1 MSNTERRWAEI
12 RLFYFC
18 LDIYHIRYD
27 LLDVAYAIDAV
38 AQIGNFKR
46 ERLKH
51 ISARLIGDPTN
62 MPTKT
67 EFIHI
72 AYEQGLT
79 NAYIAEII
87 GMSRAHVTKVTKQKE
102 RPAYSPLLSETD
114 DIEIAKFIALLDKFQ
129 KAGI

>member
-1 MSNTERRWAEI
+1 MTKAERRWAEI

-38 AQIGNFKR
+38 AQIGEFKR

-62 MPTKT
+62 MPTQT

-72 AYEQGLT
+72 AHENGLANT
-79 NAYIAEII
+79 YIADCIK
-87 GMSRAHVTKVTKQKE
+87 MSRAHITQVLKKGEK
-102 RPAYSPLLSETD
+102 PAYSPLLPEAD

>member
-1 MSNTERRWAEI
+1 MSNSERRWAEI

-27 LLDVAYAIDAV
+27 LLDVAYAIDAI
-38 AQIGNFKR
+38 AQIGDFKR

-62 MPTKT
+62 MPTRT

-72 AYEQGLT
+72 AYENGLT
-79 NAYIAEII
+79 NSYIADTIK
-87 GMSRAHVTKVTKQKE
+87 MSRAHVTQVIKRGEK
-102 RPAYSPLLSETD
+102 PAYSPLLSEAD
-114 DIEIAKFIALLDKFQ
+114 DKEVAKFIALLDKFQ